1 MTPNCANTISIMNK
15 SCQGIPLKGKELRN
29 LLKLRKAV
37 AVYKTNNLSLSKK
50 LPRGIIP
57 LRWEVKKNCN
67 AMSEKIGP
75 EISVCKGDLSVDR
88 NIILNYLSSP
98 TSSSPVSVPTETAN
112 RRFMN
117 FPFLQWKV
125 FSLETH
131 SLDNKIGCIKRR
143 LEA

>member
-1 MTPNCANTISIMNK
+1 
-15 SCQGIPLKGKELRN
+15 
-29 LLKLRKAV
+29 
-37 AVYKTNNLSLSKK
+37 
-50 LPRGIIP
+50 
-57 LRWEVKKNCN
+57 
-67 AMSEKIGP
+67 MSEKIGP
-75 EISVCKGDLSVDR
+75 EISVCKGDLTVDR
-88 NIILNYLSSP
+88 NIILNYPSSP